1 MRRFKGL
8 DDKSSDFVLKMAVK
22 RRKAIQIG
30 FLDYFFVCKD
40 WYASSDELFR
50 CRWVEMVAMTL
61 SSSVRSQTASHRHK
75 SLRI

>member
-1 MRRFKGL
+1 MRCFKGL
-8 DDKSSDFVLKMAVK
+8 GDKSTDFVRKVAEK
-22 RRKAIQIG
+22 RRKALQIG

-40 WYASSDELFR
+40 WNASSYELF
-50 CRWVEMVAMTL
+50 CGGWVQMVAMTL